1 MNKIRSQINSLT
13 SSKAINES
21 FLIGNTERT
30 SLLKINNI
38 EDRYR
43 LEHGLEFKD
52 LLDPR
57 DQVLEHRFEF
67 NLEMARDC
75 IGADGSNFTESNL
88 YQNILNRIKKFL
100 AESISNVISIAFK
113 FMCKGEL

>member
-43 LEHGLEFKD
+43 LEYGFESNGF
-52 LLDPR
+52 LDPR
-57 DQVLEHRFEF
+57 DQGLEHMVDFDLQMICES
-67 NLEMARDC
+67 M
-75 IGADGSNFTESNL
+75 GVDGETF
-88 YQNILNRIKKFL
+88 LN
-100 AESISNVISIAFK
+100 
-113 FMCKGEL
+113 